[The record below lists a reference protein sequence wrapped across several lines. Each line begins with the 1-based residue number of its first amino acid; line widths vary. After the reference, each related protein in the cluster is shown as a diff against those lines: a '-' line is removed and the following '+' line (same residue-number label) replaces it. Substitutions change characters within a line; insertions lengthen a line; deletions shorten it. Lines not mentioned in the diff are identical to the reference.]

1 MSEYIDSKTKIKC
14 KCKICNNIWYSIP
27 SNLQSGHGCIICG
40 GKKKLDKENFV
51 RSLPQKVID
60 YVDVIGEYVNAHEKI
75 LCLCKICGNM
85 WNANIGV
92 LKHGGVCPICSH
104 KLGGLKL
111 RKNHDDFIKMI
122 NKVNPNININDK
134 YISSSEKIECRCKI
148 CDFIWKALPS
158 NLLKGVGCP
167 KCKSS
172 KGERY
177 ISNFLSSININYIPQ
192 YKFSGLRGL
201 GNRLLS
207 YDFYLHDYNL
217 LIEFQGAQ
225 HFYVVDYFGGNKSYI
240 VRQIHD
246 LRKRKY
252 AKDHNINLLTIWYD
266 EIDKIPQILTQY
278 INNLKLESVT
288 TVIPSIAI

>member
-1 MSEYIDSKTKIKC
+1 MT
-14 KCKICNNIWYSIP
+14 NIYRRV
-27 SNLQSGHGCIICG
+27 
-40 GKKKLDKENFV
+40 K
-51 RSLPQKVID
+51 
-60 YVDVIGEYVNAHEKI
+60 
-75 LCLCKICGNM
+75 
-85 WNANIGV
+85 
-92 LKHGGVCPICSH
+92 
-104 KLGGLKL
+104 
-111 RKNHDDFIKMI
+111 
-122 NKVNPNININDK
+122 
-134 YISSSEKIECRCKI
+134 KIECRCKI